1 MTLTDLLQSQLIDP
15 FRIGLLIALLYT
27 AIQNRAAT
35 GMVVPLAAGVVFVAV
50 ILPSTMGPGPTG
62 SGAAAALPLW
72 QVIAVGLV
80 ANAVILAVI
89 MGVWRIVQRLRR

>member
-15 FRIGLLIALLYT
+15 FRIGLLTALLYT

-35 GMVVPLAAGVVFVAV
+35 GMAIPLAAGVVFVAV
-50 ILPSTMGPGPTG
+50 ILPGTMGL
-62 SGAAAALPLW
+62 GAAAALPLW

-80 ANAVILAVI
+80 ANVVILAVI
-89 MGVWRIVQRLRR
+89 MAIWRIVQRLRS